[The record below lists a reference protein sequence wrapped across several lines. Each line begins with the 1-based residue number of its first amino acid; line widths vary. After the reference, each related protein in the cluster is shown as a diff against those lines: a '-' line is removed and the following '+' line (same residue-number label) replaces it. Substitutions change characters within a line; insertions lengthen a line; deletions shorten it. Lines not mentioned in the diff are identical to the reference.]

1 MMEYIL
7 NPESIQHY
15 YDNYE
20 KTKSKVDTLPEVIK
34 LSVYPLMVEFLEKFP
49 DMMSTTDKPLVF
61 LPTGSDERGAGSIM
75 FLIGPPMSN
84 TEVMVVFKVGITQ
97 KNGEIE
103 PAVMCFCLD
112 KNNLDMLKPKERE

>member
-1 MMEYIL
+1 MEYIL

-15 YDNYE
+15 YDNY
-20 KTKSKVDTLPEVIK
+20 KDTKNKIDTLPEVIK
-34 LSVYPLMVEFLEKFP
+34 ESVYPLMVEFLEMFP

-61 LPTGSDERGAGSIM
+61 LPTGDDKRSAGSIM
-75 FLIGPPMSN
+75 FIVGPPMSK

-103 PAVMCFCLD
+103 ASVMCFCLEHD
-112 KNNLDMLKPKERE
+112 KLDMLKPKWNA

>member
-1 MMEYIL
+1 MEYIL

-15 YDNYE
+15 YDNY
-20 KTKSKVDTLPEVIK
+20 KDTKNKIDTLPEVIK
-34 LSVYPLMVEFLEKFP
+34 ESVMFP

-61 LPTGSDERGAGSIM
+61 LPTGDDKRSAGSIM
-75 FLIGPPMSN
+75 FIVGPPMSK

-103 PAVMCFCLD
+103 ASVMCFCLEHD
-112 KNNLDMLKPKERE
+112 KLDMLKPKGNA